1 MHQQP
6 LERRATARN
15 ATLHRALRNAGID
28 GDLFVGLPR
37 GRGARGRKRLNG
49 RSDIQQALRR
59 LQEAEKFERL
69 AEDCETELRRAF
81 YLVTA
86 AQCRQKALEAKEI
99 EPWSRV
105 G

>member
-1 MHQQP
+1 MDADQY
-6 LERRATARN
+6 
-15 ATLHRALRNAGID
+15 
-28 GDLFVGLPR
+28 
-37 GRGARGRKRLNG
+37 
-49 RSDIQQALRR
+49 

-81 YLVTA
+81 YLDSA
-86 AQCRQKALEAKEI
+86 AQCRQKALEAQEI